1 MNNTNNQEKFIEI
14 LSTIVILSKE
24 EEIKSYRK
32 ELSETIESL
41 AKGGQINSL
50 IEIPGRD
57 DKITPLDLVIFFDS
71 QGNTRLNN
79 PLLRELEER
88 IRNLG
93 ETETE
98 RIPTR
103 LTDVTL
109 VPFHQVR
116 RLEI

>member
-1 MNNTNNQEKFIEI
+1 MSNTSNQEKLIEVLSI
-14 LSTIVILSKE
+14 LPKAYEDKDIENYKKE
-24 EEIKSYRK
+24 VLEI
-32 ELSETIESL
+32 IESL